1 MGENINRGEND
12 ESSRQRSL
20 RTVRFPTFGVREIEC
35 PVCEGNKC
43 IVCNGTGFFEISGEV
58 WASIQQPHIIQYVH
72 DNLPIL
78 SKEYNTMYGSGM
90 NMKTLGILKK
100 NWEVLE
106 VSSLIGSMWICIN
119 IQTAETKHFY
129 KEGGLK
135 KWLVLEK

>member
-1 MGENINRGEND
+1 
-12 ESSRQRSL
+12 
-20 RTVRFPTFGVREIEC
+20 
-35 PVCEGNKC
+35 
-43 IVCNGTGFFEISGEV
+43 
-58 WASIQQPHIIQYVH
+58 VH

-78 SKEYNTMYGSGM
+78 SKDYNTIYGSGM
-90 NMKTLGILKK
+90 IMKTLGILKK

>member
-1 MGENINRGEND
+1 MGKDRKGREND
-12 ESSRQRSL
+12 KDSRQRSL
-20 RTVRFPTFGVREIEC
+20 RVVRFPTLGVREIEC

-58 WASIQQPHIIQYVH
+58 WAGIQQPHVIQYVH

-78 SKEYNTMYGSGM
+78 SKDYNTIYGSGM
-90 NMKTLGILKK
+90 VMKSLGVLKK

-106 VSSLIGSMWICIN
+106 ISSLIGSMWICVN

>member
-1 MGENINRGEND
+1 MGENSGRRKND
-12 ESSRQRSL
+12 KDSRPRNL
-20 RTVRFPTFGVREIEC
+20 RIVRFPTMGVREIMC
-35 PVCEGNKC
+35 PVCEGKQC
-43 IVCNGTGFFEISGEV
+43 LVCNRTGFYEIEGEI
-58 WASIQQPHIIQYVH
+58 WAGVQEPHVVQFVH

-78 SKEYNTMYGSGM
+78 SKEYSEIYGSGM

-106 VSSLIGSMWICIN
+106 ISSLIGSMWICIN
-119 IQTAETKHFY
+119 IQSAETKHFY

>member
-1 MGENINRGEND
+1 MGKDRKGREND
-12 ESSRQRSL
+12 KGSRQRSL
-20 RTVRFPTFGVREIEC
+20 RVVRFPTLGVREIEC

-58 WASIQQPHIIQYVH
+58 WAGIQQPHVIQYVH
-72 DNLPIL
+72 ENLPIL
-78 SKEYNTMYGSGM
+78 SKDYNTIYGSGM
-90 NMKTLGILKK
+90 VMKSLGVLKK

-106 VSSLIGSMWICIN
+106 ISSLIGSMWICVN

>member
-1 MGENINRGEND
+1 MGKDRKGREND
-12 ESSRQRSL
+12 KGSRQRSL
-20 RTVRFPTFGVREIEC
+20 RVVRFPTLGVREIEC

-58 WASIQQPHIIQYVH
+58 WAGIQQPHVIQYVH

-78 SKEYNTMYGSGM
+78 SKDYNTIYGSGM
-90 NMKTLGILKK
+90 VMKSLGVLKK

-106 VSSLIGSMWICIN
+106 ISSLIGSMWICVN